1 MNKDILMG
9 KWKQMRG
16 RVKEQWGLLTDDE
29 LDQSQGR
36 YDRLAGLLQERYG
49 YAKDQAERALDD
61 ALDRWT
67 ANEPGRGK
75 AKAAR

>member
-36 YDRLAGLLQERYG
+36 YDRLTGLLQERYG